1 MSQEPSTST
10 APPPLAPRR
19 KKEQPRGRWCFTLN
33 NPTPEEKDVVA
44 GLDTDLFKYIIVGQE
59 VGESGTPHLQGFV
72 NLKKKKTLK
81 SMKSLIS
88 NRAHFE
94 PARGSDDDNKKY
106 CGKDGNILI
115 EAGTPQ
121 FQGKRTDLDQ
131 LVSELLETKS
141 LSVIAEKF
149 PAAYVRY
156 HRGLNQL
163 MLDHPATQTYR
174 QWKTDVICFIGPP
187 GCGKSRAVAMVDPS
201 AYWKP
206 RGKWW
211 CGYSGQETV
220 ILDDFYG
227 WIPFDDLLR
236 LCDRYPLRVETK
248 GGSRPFVARKI
259 YITSN
264 ALPSEWYNPEFG
276 NISALYR
283 RITEIKWWDELAKD
297 FNPPPHYVFPHK
309 INF

>member
-1 MSQEPSTST
+1 MAE
-10 APPPLAPRR
+10 AAAAVPPLAPK
-19 KKEQPRGRWCFTLN
+19 KKEQPRARWCFTLN
-33 NPTPEEKDVVA
+33 NPTDEEKAVVS
-44 GLDTDLFKYIIVGQE
+44 GIDPESVKYLIVGQE
-59 VGESGTPHLQGFV
+59 VGESGTPHLQGFI

-81 SMKSLIS
+81 GIKGLIS

-94 PARGSDDDNKKY
+94 PARGTDEDNKKY
-106 CGKDGNILI
+106 CGKDGNILV
-115 EAGTPQ
+115 EVGTPHC
-121 FQGKRTDLDQ
+121 QGKRTDLDA
-131 LVSELLETKS
+131 LVSELLDSKS
-141 LSVIAEKF
+141 LTVVAEKF
-149 PAAYVRY
+149 PAQYVRY

-163 MLDHPATQTYR
+163 MLDHPLMQTYR
-174 QWKTDVICFIGPP
+174 QWKTDVIVYVGPP
-187 GCGKSRAVAMVDPS
+187 GCGKSRTVALVDPG

-211 CGYSGQETV
+211 CGYTGQETV

-248 GGSRPFVARKI
+248 GGSRAFVARKMF
-259 YITSN
+259 ITSN

-276 NISALYR
+276 NIGALYR
-283 RITEIKWWDELAKD
+283 RLTELKWWDGVSNE
-297 FNPPPHYVFPHK
+297 FVNPPHHVFPHQ